1 MPNQEMFVLKKMRF
15 RQGLLSVCA
24 ACALFMGSTT
34 AKAGTPFTLGA
45 VQWIGYGPI
54 YVALDQGYFAKNG
67 LDVKIVNFDDNASMP
82 GAVYAGQVD
91 AATLTYDQ
99 VIGANANGWNLKV
112 VQPIDYSAGADAI
125 VATTAITSIPQIKGM
140 KVAYAPLSPSD
151 FLLGYALHKY
161 GMTEADVTSVNSP
174 AEGVASIMAGGS
186 TDVGVTYEPTVSAI
200 VQSGGGSK
208 FHVIF
213 SSKEAPGLITDVITV
228 NEKLIKNHPEEI
240 SAFLKSFIEGE
251 AFMKAHPDQANGII
265 GKAIGVSASDAAA
278 QLAGVQNP
286 TLAEMPSVL
295 TESDKLPS
303 FYVTGPVIG
312 KLLLSEKQIKTMPP
326 IAGTIDASFVNAAL
340 AGK

>member
-1 MPNQEMFVLKKMRF
+1 MFKN
-15 RQGLLSVCA
+15 LSVRKRLLGLSA
-24 ACALFMGSTT
+24 AFGLFAGLG
-34 AKAGTPFTLGA
+34 AANAGTPFTLGA

-54 YVALDQGYFAKNG
+54 YVALDQGFFAKNG
-67 LDVKIVNFDDNASMP
+67 LDVKIVNFNDNAAMP
-82 GAVYAGQVD
+82 GAVYSGQVS

-99 VIGANANGWNLKV
+99 VIAANSHDWNLKV

-125 VATTAITSIPQIKGM
+125 VATSAITSIPQIKG
-140 KVAYAPLSPSD
+140 KKIAYAPLSPSD

-161 GMTEADVTSVNSP
+161 GMTEKDVTSINSP

-200 VQSGGGSK
+200 VQSGGGKK

-213 SSKEAPGLITDVITV
+213 SSKQAPGLITDVIAV
-228 NEKLIKNHPEEI
+228 NEKFVKDHPDEI
-240 SAFLKSFIEGE
+240 SAFLKSFVEGE
-251 AFMKAHPDQANGII
+251 AFMKSHPDEANTII

-278 QLAGVQNP
+278 QLTGVQNP
-286 TLAEMPSVL
+286 TLSQMPDVL
-295 TESDKLPS
+295 KKSDKLPS

-312 KLLLSEKQIKTMPP
+312 NLLLSEKQITKMPP
-326 IAGTIDASFVNAAL
+326 IKGTIDASFVNAAL

>member
-1 MPNQEMFVLKKMRF
+1 MLKKMGL
-15 RQGLLSVCA
+15 RQSLLSAFTGCCMIA
-24 ACALFMGSTT
+24 GLSA
-34 AKAGTPFTLGA
+34 AKAATPFTLGA

-54 YVALDQGYFAKNG
+54 YVALDQGYFAQNG
-67 LDVKIVNFDDNASMP
+67 LAVKIVNFDDNASMP
-82 GAVYAGQVD
+82 GAVYTGQVD

-99 VIGANANGWNLKV
+99 VIGANSNGWNLKV

-125 VATTAITSIPQIKGM
+125 VATTAITSIAQIKGM

-151 FLLGYALHKY
+151 FLLGYALKKY
-161 GMTEADVTSVNSP
+161 GMTEADITSVNSP

-186 TDVGVTYEPTVSAI
+186 TNVGVTYEPTVSAI
-200 VQSGGGSK
+200 VASGGGAK

-228 NEKLIKNHPEEI
+228 NEKFIKNHPGEI

-251 AFMKAHPDQANGII
+251 AFMKSHPDQADAII

-278 QLAGVQNP
+278 QLTGVQNP
-286 TLAEMPSVL
+286 SLAEMPAVL
-295 TESDKLPS
+295 TKSSKLPS

-340 AGK
+340 VGK

>member
-1 MPNQEMFVLKKMRF
+1 MLKKIGI
-15 RQGLLSVCA
+15 RQRLLSIGAACGLLLGMGA
-24 ACALFMGSTT
+24 AQ
-34 AKAGTPFTLGA
+34 AGTPFKLGA

-67 LDVKIVNFDDNASMP
+67 LDVKIINFDDNASMP
-82 GAVYAGQVD
+82 GAVYSGQVD

-99 VIGANANGWNLKV
+99 VIGANSHGWNLKV

-125 VATTAITSIPQIKGM
+125 VATTAITSVAQIKGL

-151 FLLGYALHKY
+151 FLLGYALKKY
-161 GMTEADVTSVNSP
+161 GMTEADITSVNSP

-186 TDVGVTYEPTVSAI
+186 TKVGVTYEPTVSAI

-213 SSKEAPGLITDVITV
+213 SSKQAPGLITDVITV
-228 NEKLIKNHPEEI
+228 NEKFIKNHPDEI
-240 SAFLKSFIEGE
+240 KAFLTSFVEGE
-251 AFMKAHPDQANGII
+251 AFMKSHPDQANVII

-278 QLAGVQNP
+278 QLSGVQNP
-286 TLAEMPSVL
+286 TLAEMPKVL
-295 TESDKLPS
+295 TPSNKLPS

-312 KLLLSEKQIKTMPP
+312 KLLLSEKQITSMPP
-326 IAGTIDASFVNAAL
+326 IAGTIDASFVKAAL
-340 AGK
+340 AGH